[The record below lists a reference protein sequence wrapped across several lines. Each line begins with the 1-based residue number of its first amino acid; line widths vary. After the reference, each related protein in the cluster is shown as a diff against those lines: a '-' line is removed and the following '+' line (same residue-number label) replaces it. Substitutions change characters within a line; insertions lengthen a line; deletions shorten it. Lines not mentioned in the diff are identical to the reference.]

1 MQDDVYVQNIIQLYH
16 QQCFAQNVIVSYMLS
31 LYLWVHM
38 FGNVDIFKFVFAHN
52 YAVVHTQQTKA
63 GCKLLPRRLTFIP
76 FWGVDFSVG
85 DLNGDIWRNWFF
97 KMVVF
102 SSSIALLCKI
112 KNIYVMKITIIR
124 EDEWILHYFKNIQFN
139 KKIFF
144 SRFSCMTDLV
154 KGKTILS
161 SFNLWC
167 LEVGQ
172 CFDL

>member
-1 MQDDVYVQNIIQLYH
+1 M
-16 QQCFAQNVIVSYMLS
+16 S
-31 LYLWVHM
+31 LYPICYLCIC
-38 FGNVDIFKFVFAHN
+38 GCICLETLTFAHN
-52 YAVVHTQQTKA
+52 YAVVHTQQMKA

-139 KKIFF
+139 KKKIFF

-167 LEVGQ
+167 LEVSQ

>member
-1 MQDDVYVQNIIQLYH
+1 MQDEVYVQKIIQLYH
-16 QQCFAQNVIVSYMLS
+16 QQCFALNVFVSYMLS

-52 YAVVHTQQTKA
+52 YAVVHTQQMKA
-63 GCKLLPRRLTFIP
+63 GCKLLPRRFIP

-102 SSSIALLCKI
+102 SSSNALLCKI

-139 KKIFF
+139 QKKFF